1 MATGIDMKAISKSIV
16 KQLQLSDIDELN
28 YILKDIFKD
37 MFTSQYLDVAA
48 NKIFKS
54 IQSWNSFFGYI

>member
-16 KQLQLSDIDELN
+16 KQLQLSDVDKLN

-54 IQSWNSFFGYI
+54 IQS